1 MPADSPFVSTLDS
14 RPQLGFEPVPFRI
27 RVGVTG
33 HRTLPDAESV
43 RQIVHD
49 SLRNW
54 TPTLFPVSA
63 QGRVHRVLAKGHTP
77 LAYTILSPLAEGADR
92 VVANAVLELPD
103 SQLEAVLPLPI
114 DEYKK
119 DFSGDGSLAE
129 FDSLLARS
137 AQPLCLMAEEQKPSC
152 AEPAPYDRKLAYENV
167 GRYVVNHCDLLLA
180 VWNGGPSRGRGG
192 TAEIVAYAQEQHIPV
207 LHIWSDKARLLNPDR
222 FARLD
227 AEALCGLD
235 RWNRTHIH
243 ADRYADAFSAEEK
256 SLFAPLP
263 ASEGKP
269 PQEPPLSEPVKQ
281 LVRTKMLTYYARGSA
296 IAEACR
302 DRFQG
307 GGWKI
312 YFFSALAV
320 AFAALGVVSGEWHLK
335 VGEMHIAPFCFL
347 FELLL
352 LVFMVSMLKRTHH
365 AQTHPDWIE
374 NRFLTERIRCA
385 AFLAICGVQA
395 ESIDV
400 PPFMGAQPV
409 DRSWMAR
416 VLDEMW
422 LRMPRPEPSGPDQ
435 VAPLRQYLSQR
446 WLLDQIRYHHSKSA
460 RENRMLLLYATG
472 GKIVVPATMAVAAL
486 HFAMGLHEFKAMG
499 VRVFESGMTI
509 LALTLPAVAAMLV
522 GIETYREFRR
532 LSVRS
537 AMMETRLEQLNRR
550 LLSASTPG
558 ELFSL
563 LRRIDKVM
571 LQETQDWMTLMRY
584 VEIKAG

>member
-1 MPADSPFVSTLDS
+1 MPIDSPSVSLAFRSQLD
-14 RPQLGFEPVPFRI
+14 FEPLPFRI
-27 RVGVTG
+27 RVAVTG
-33 HRTLPDAESV
+33 HRVLPDVESV

-54 TPTLFPVSA
+54 TPALFSA
-63 QGRVHRVLAKGHTP
+63 QAQSKVQDVLAKGHTP

-92 VVANAVLELPD
+92 VVAQAILELPAA
-103 SQLEAVLPLPI
+103 QLEAVLPLSI

-119 DFSGDGSLAE
+119 DFSSTASLAE
-129 FDSLLARS
+129 FDSLLALS
-137 AQPLCLMAEEQKPSC
+137 ARQLCLMTEDQKSSR
-152 AEPAPYDRKLAYENV
+152 AEPDSHARQLAYENV

-180 VWNGGPSRGRGG
+180 VWDGGPSHGRGG

-207 LHIWSDKARLLNPDR
+207 LHIWNGKAQLLNPDR
-222 FARLD
+222 FAPLD

-235 RWNRTHIH
+235 RWNRASIH
-243 ADRYADAFSAEEK
+243 ADRYADAFDAQEK

-263 ASEGKP
+263 ASKGES
-269 PQEPPLSEPVKQ
+269 PQEPPLSAPVKQ
-281 LVRTKMLTYYARGSA
+281 LVRTKMLTNYARGSA
-296 IAEACR
+296 IAESCR

-312 YFFSALAV
+312 YSFSALAV
-320 AFAALGVVSGEWHLK
+320 FFAALGVVFGEWHIEVK
-335 VGEMHIAPFCFL
+335 EVPAAPFCYL
-347 FELLL
+347 FELVLL
-352 LVFMVSMLKRTHH
+352 LVMVFMLKRTHH

-395 ESIDV
+395 APIEV

-422 LRMPRPEPSGPDQ
+422 LRMPRLEPSSLGE

-446 WLLDQIRYHHSKSA
+446 WLSDQIRYHHGKSA
-460 RENRMLLLYATG
+460 RDNRMSLRFAAL
-472 GKIVVPATMAVAAL
+472 GKIAVPTTMVVAAL
-486 HFAMGLHEFKAMG
+486 HFAMGLHEFAANG
-499 VRVFESGMTI
+499 VRFVESAMTV
-509 LALTLPAVAAMLV
+509 LALTLPAMAAALV

-537 AMMETRLEQLNRR
+537 AMMEARLEQLNRR
-550 LLSASTPG
+550 LLSASTPE

-571 LQETQDWMTLMRY
+571 LQETQDWMTLMRH